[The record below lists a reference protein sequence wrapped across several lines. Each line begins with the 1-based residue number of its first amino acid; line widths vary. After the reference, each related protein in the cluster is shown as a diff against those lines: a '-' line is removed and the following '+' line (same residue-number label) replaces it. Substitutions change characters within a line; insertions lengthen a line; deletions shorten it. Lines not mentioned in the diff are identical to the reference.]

1 MNETLPPTAS
11 PEAIAAAWRRERP
24 DLDHAGLAITLRIRS
39 LAMLIDRYIAELA
52 DELELDLKDL
62 MLLFA
67 LRRSGEPYCMRPTD
81 VFRLLKVTSGAATY
95 RADKLVERGVANR
108 IPDPK
113 DRRGQLIQLSEE
125 GMRLVDIAIT
135 RLAEAST
142 QCLALFDA
150 ESGQVD
156 ELGQLLRSLETG
168 WLKITP
174 SQDNPLARSSEADQ

>member
-1 MNETLPPTAS
+1 
-11 PEAIAAAWRRERP
+11 
-24 DLDHAGLAITLRIRS
+24 
-39 LAMLIDRYIAELA
+39 
-52 DELELDLKDL
+52 
-62 MLLFA
+62 
-67 LRRSGEPYCMRPTD
+67 MRPTD

-135 RLAEAST
+135 RLAESST

-168 WLKITP
+168 WLQITP